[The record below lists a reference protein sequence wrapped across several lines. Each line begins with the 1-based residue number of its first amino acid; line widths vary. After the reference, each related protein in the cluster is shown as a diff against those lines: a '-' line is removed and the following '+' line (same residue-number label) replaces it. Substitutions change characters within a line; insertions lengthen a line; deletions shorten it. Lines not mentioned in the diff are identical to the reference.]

1 MTEMLLLHHLR
12 LELNLI
18 PALNQNM
25 KSLRDSLSLSSV
37 RGLSINSE
45 LWSAIL
51 LLVYSVGSV
60 WQKKTG
66 IVTSRDFRASKN
78 VLKIK
83 LSSRSTKMNL
93 Y

>member
-1 MTEMLLLHHLR
+1 
-12 LELNLI
+12 
-18 PALNQNM
+18 M

-45 LWSAIL
+45 LWSATL
-51 LLVYSVGSV
+51 LLVSSVGSV

-66 IVTSRDFRASKN
+66 IVISRDFRASKN